1 MRRNQGTA
9 PSVSVIASD
18 RGGRGNP
25 VLQSQHT
32 TPPVLRDWIAT
43 GLKPLAMT
51 ILVVGCLS
59 YPAAASEAQT
69 SGADSAKM
77 NGGLTCFSVEPPK
90 AEPNR
95 KREDYP
101 TCDELCAEKE
111 AACTGMQNSGLN
123 PPVTCA
129 DHTSNTFSVCRCCKV
144 GQ

>member
-18 RGGRGNP
+18 RGERGNP

-32 TPPVLRDWIAT
+32 TPPVPRDWIAT
-43 GLKPLAMT
+43 GMKPLAMT
-51 ILVVGCLS
+51 ILVVGFLS
-59 YPAAASEAQT
+59 FPAAASDAQS
-69 SGADSAKM
+69 SGAEGVKK
-77 NGGLTCFSVEPPK
+77 NGGLACFSVEPP
-90 AEPNR
+90 APEPNL

-101 TCDELCAEKE
+101 TCDELCAKQD

-123 PPVTCA
+123 PPVTCE
-129 DHTSNTFSVCRCCKV
+129 DHTSNTLSVCRCCKV